1 MAASGTM
8 LDATQ
13 EMITL
18 GLCNLVGS
26 FLRSMPISGSFTRS
40 AVNNASG
47 VRTPFGGLYTG
58 TQSLRLQFAALHHA
72 TEKVDSVTLLIYIR
86 EVPIRIS
93 AWTPTITPL
102 EEFRNRNFK
111 YTTTVY
117 FHIVSNSQFNNHPS
131 IRRNII

>member
-1 MAASGTM
+1 VAGSCEQGNEPSESLKLKQYPEQLIQYVLASMYSSVVQLCYVMLWNCTAASGTM

-18 GLCNLVGS
+18 GLCNIVGS

-58 TQSLRLQFAALHHA
+58 T
-72 TEKVDSVTLLIYIR
+72 
-86 EVPIRIS
+86 
-93 AWTPTITPL
+93 
-102 EEFRNRNFK
+102 N
-111 YTTTVY
+111 
-117 FHIVSNSQFNNHPS
+117 
-131 IRRNII
+131 